1 MTQDLHWL
9 EPVTPI
15 DDLDEG
21 LRACVADPL
30 WLLARQWRLGEHQG
44 QDASS
49 PLAVFAKVTH
59 APLRYDLRRPD
70 LDPTV
75 VPGEALV
82 EAEPGGWWTIGR
94 RIRLGRAAAPLLPP
108 IDPELLVRLRF
119 GELPGPYELLA
130 NEIDG
135 RAVLES
141 GLLAGNAIWNEVPS
155 PAPDRW
161 SSQALTYSARF
172 RADEAFLD
180 VSDHPGG
187 DLDWFSVDAGGSS
200 GAAGDRERVV
210 LTSRLSYPGAPAP
223 RWWQIED
230 HYVDLGGFSP
240 DRSHLATM
248 LLLDLVLA
256 HSNDWHWFPV
266 PTPTPA
272 QRGGEA
278 PPSSGALI
286 TLHTTRVRDSFD
298 EDWNVTP
305 PSGWSLFQVT
315 GLDRRS
321 LVVWPVA
328 VAPHLGPVLDDVV
341 LGIDEDANL
350 AWAIE
355 LRAEG
360 IQLNQDVS
368 TPEALAETTPTG
380 TGTFHYLPSTT
391 LPPHWHPYRRTEP
404 TARTWGE
411 WEQGLVADLSKA
423 VPVPRPGPV
432 SRLIGGPSG
441 AGAGRGHVLAQP
453 ALPSS
458 GVRLIRRAR
467 LARDTAGRAVLWVER
482 QVAPL
487 AGPPASHL
495 RFDVLAEDAPGGSD
509 G

>member
-9 EPVTPI
+9 EPVAPI

-59 APLRYDLRRPD
+59 APLRYDLRRPE

-75 VPGEALV
+75 VPAEALV

-94 RIRLGRAAAPLLPP
+94 RVRLGRAAAPLLPAG
-108 IDPELLVRLRF
+108 DSTVVDRLRF
-119 GELPGPYELLA
+119 GSLPPPYERLA
-130 NEIDG
+130 GEVDG
-135 RAVLES
+135 RAVFES
-141 GLLAGNAIWNEVPS
+141 GLLSGNAIWSEVPS

-161 SSQALTYSARF
+161 SPRTLSYAARF
-172 RADEAFLD
+172 RTQEAFLD
-180 VSDHPGG
+180 VSEHPGG
-187 DLDWFSVDAGGSS
+187 ELDWFSVNGG
-200 GAAGDRERVV
+200 GAAGAPGDRERVV

-230 HYVDLGGFSP
+230 QAVDLGGFSP

-266 PTPTPA
+266 PGPVAP
-272 QRGGEA
+272 QRGGDV
-278 PPSSGALI
+278 PPSSGVVV

-298 EDWNVTP
+298 QDWDVHP
-305 PSGWSLFQVT
+305 PSGWSLFKVT
-315 GLDRRS
+315 GLDRRA

-328 VAPHLGPVLDDVV
+328 AAPHTGPVLDDIT

-355 LRAEG
+355 LRADG
-360 IQLNQDVS
+360 IQLGVDVS
-368 TPEALAETTPTG
+368 SSAALAETARTG
-380 TGTFHYLPSTT
+380 TGRFRYLPSTT
-391 LPPHWHPYRRTEP
+391 LPPFWHPYRRTE
-404 TARTWGE
+404 ASERAWGE
-411 WEQGLVADLSKA
+411 WEQGLVADLTKE
-423 VPVPRPGPV
+423 VPVARPGPR

-441 AGAGRGHVLAQP
+441 AGAGRGHVLDQR

-467 LARDTAGRAVLWVER
+467 LARDTSGRPVLWVER

-495 RFDVLAEDAPGGSD
+495 RFDVLAEDAPGGSN